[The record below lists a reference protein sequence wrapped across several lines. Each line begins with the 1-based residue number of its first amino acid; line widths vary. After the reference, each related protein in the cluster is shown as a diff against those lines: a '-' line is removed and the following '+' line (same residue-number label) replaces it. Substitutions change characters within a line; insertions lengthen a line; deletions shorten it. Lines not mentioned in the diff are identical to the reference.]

1 MVLVPRDIDRDGR
14 VNEAESVKSYKDKGM
29 IDLKDSTELGETL
42 GHLNK
47 DIENNRRLSS
57 VDFISRLNGL
67 QIPAI
72 SCVEFITA
80 HGVISRD
87 AKEITRIIKRNVI
100 SLEGKGRDD
109 IVNIAVGKTERDIR
123 KAGIHNLSPVAKE
136 KVA

>member
-1 MVLVPRDIDRDGR
+1 MVLVPKDIDRDGV
-14 VNEAESVKSYKDKGM
+14 VNEAESVTSHQSKGM
-29 IDLKDSTELGETL
+29 IDLKDTTELGETL

-47 DIENNRRLSS
+47 DTENERRLSS
-57 VDFISRLNGL
+57 VDFVSRLNGL

-123 KAGIHNLSPVAKE
+123 KAGIHNLSPTIKE
-136 KVA
+136 VQ